1 MSEDELS
8 SAANRLL
15 AGFDFARA
23 TAASDEA
30 HRREIEG
37 LLRSV
42 LDVVDSLEALERHTR
57 ELGDNTL
64 HKTIE
69 RVVAQAHGVLERAG
83 VERLDSV
90 GKALDLSNSE
100 VVEVRADG
108 QHAEDTIVEEIVRGY
123 RWRNRL
129 LRQAKVAISRDEGTR
144 PIGGTSSGRESDR

>member
-8 SAANRLL
+8 SAAERLL

-37 LLRSV
+37 LLRGF
-42 LDVVDSLEALERHTR
+42 LNVVDSLEALERHTR
-57 ELGDNTL
+57 DLADASL
-64 HKTIE
+64 HKTIA
-69 RVVAQAHGVLERAG
+69 RIVTQVHGMLEQAG

-90 GKALDLSNSE
+90 GTALDLNNSE
-100 VVEVRADG
+100 VIDVRADG
-108 QHAEDTIVEEIVRGY
+108 GVADDTIVEEIVRGY

-129 LRQAKVAISRDEGTR
+129 LRQAKVVI
-144 PIGGTSSGRESDR
+144 GTSSGRESDR